1 MGGEV
6 VGRQRP
12 GEAGGA
18 EQHDVVVSP
27 STRHVAHA
35 GTSRPS
41 RRGCR
46 AGTVRAAAP
55 SHAQGRTGRGPT
67 SKGNVDGEQQQ
78 RAVVAGA
85 VAAGIGLSFGA
96 GIAVGSD
103 EPDTPGRPLAADRP
117 GSGRVIL
124 ANADVTITESCDDLL
139 AHYVERGVERVT
151 PWGWGY
157 GDVYYATEGD
167 AESSVGG
174 AARDSAA
181 APVPQTTRAG
191 GSDTG
196 TNVQEEGVDEPD
208 VVKTDGEL
216 LVRIKDDVLTAYSLT
231 GEDPV
236 LVDTI
241 DLPVGRGRRDPARRR
256 RRRRDRSRHR
266 AGVEDVRLRRRGQR
280 PHPRVRRRRR
290 RPGGDGGHVELALRR
305 RPRDRA
311 PARLGRAARGDLGPA
326 GPRLRRAGLL
336 ARRGVRAGAQPGDR
350 EGLDHRRL
358 ASDRRPPTVATP
370 SSCWSAAT
378 SRCPTTRPGS
388 AR

>member
-1 MGGEV
+1 MEN
-6 VGRQRP
+6 
-12 GEAGGA
+12 
-18 EQHDVVVSP
+18 
-27 STRHVAHA
+27 
-35 GTSRPS
+35 
-41 RRGCR
+41 
-46 AGTVRAAAP
+46 
-55 SHAQGRTGRGPT
+55 
-67 SKGNVDGEQQQ
+67 SK

-139 AHYVERGVERVT
+139 AHYVERGRRAGHAVGLGIRRRLLRDRRRRRVLGRWRR
-151 PWGWGY
+151 P
-157 GDVYYATEGD
+157 
-167 AESSVGG
+167 
-174 AARDSAA
+174 RH
-181 APVPQTTRAG
+181 APPRRSRQTTRAG
-191 GSDTG
+191 SSGTG

-216 LVRIKDDVLTAYSLT
+216 LVRIKDDVLTAYTLT

-241 DLPVGRGRRDPARRR
+241 DLPDVADAEILLVGDDVVVIGRDTEQR
-256 RRRRDRSRHR
+256 
-266 AGVEDVRLRRRGQR
+266 VEDVRLGRRGQR
-280 PHPRVRRRRR
+280 PHPPVRRRRR
-290 RPGGDGGHVELALRR
+290 RPGGDGGHVELAVRR

-311 PARLGRAARGDLGPA
+311 PARHGRPARGDLGPA

-350 EGLDHRRL
+350 AGLGDRRL
-358 ASDRRPPTVATP
+358 AADRVHRRWRPRAR
-370 SSCWSAAT
+370 CWSAAT
-378 SRCPTTRPGS
+378 WRCPTTRPGS